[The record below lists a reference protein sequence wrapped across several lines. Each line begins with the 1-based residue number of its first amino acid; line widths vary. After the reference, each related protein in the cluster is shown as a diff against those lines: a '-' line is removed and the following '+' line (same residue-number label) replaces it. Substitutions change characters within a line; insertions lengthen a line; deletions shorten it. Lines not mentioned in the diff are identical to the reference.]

1 MAADTDAVT
10 PARVLIYPNS
20 GATAPPPGFVLDTS
34 VPEVPPPPAGF
45 VPDPT
50 GTPYRGQQVMGNYLN
65 AKQDEAANEDDTASP
80 ARDAQPP
87 PAPPPGYV
95 IDIGGALP
103 EATVDF
109 HKTMPGRIIDNAL
122 AIPQQAFD
130 ASKELLERGPNSEQ
144 AAGTMLGIAAQTMGT
159 GGIAG
164 VPLKGAETALGAGP
178 VRRAVPAVTAPPPP
192 TGYVL
197 DGTAQALA
205 DDLHAIRQ
213 SSVADRAEVGNTIQG
228 LPQEAKGQAIGEKL
242 YHAAEDPAEYAK
254 LTPEEKALSDQHLDP
269 LRQEQYDLALEAKKL
284 GGDDLVDD
292 PNFMHR
298 IAEGHAPEYDTMSG
312 SSDNPI
318 TGTKGLPRTT
328 SALQERKFYA
338 IEGPNGVRKVI
349 TPNDNGITVWN
360 NRTGTSVPTSAEIK
374 PGEVIDINGQ
384 NWKVVPA
391 RTKEIEQHG
400 LFKGTTGP
408 VPAKYHKNAFVNT
421 ADAVVRLRE
430 VVRNLKFVKEVKASP
445 WWLSHAVKDGGN
457 ARAPKGWREP
467 LMPQFKGWK
476 VDPKIANVL
485 DDLYKPGLLDADNA
499 LRKVNQ
505 FATSSMFWNPI
516 GHMQNVGVHW
526 SVARGW
532 DWIKPQV
539 MRHFAADM
547 TRAIKATVT
556 QNHDYQ
562 RFLREGGGL
571 VYGGVKNA
579 DFYGDLGRHMGMQ
592 IEKHWGQYKPLF
604 NKLGLKTPYEA
615 VAWWYSK
622 MRNILWATSDMFMM
636 HRYLELER
644 KGMSSAR
651 AIKEAEKHIPNY
663 RIPTEIMGSRFA
675 SQVAQE
681 PGLTNFS
688 RYHYGMWKSFMH
700 MATDLAKGT
709 KAEKVEALGNV
720 AALAFMGYVVYPVLD
735 AIYQKVTGDPNAKL
749 LRHGA
754 MSVPH
759 GAAEVSRD
767 RKSFSDFL
775 QSNITL
781 APMFKEVM
789 EQLFGHDAFTG
800 RDFAGVAGR
809 TEHAAQSMVAPYRDI
824 AAATRGGEGSRSFG
838 RQALDQIAGGENTS
852 EKTEQGKQYGAILRQ
867 KALAHRRKSPA
878 GPIEMGTNAVE
889 KMLGL
894 APDEAPKKAK
904 KTKDP
909 NAPKKSHHNK
919 DKGY

>member
-1 MAADTDAVT
+1 MAADSDVVE
-10 PARVLIYPNS
+10 PKRIYIYPQ
-20 GATAPPPGFVLDTS
+20 GQPDPPPGFKLDAAVPAVPPPPPGFV
-34 VPEVPPPPAGF
+34 
-45 VPDPT
+45 PD
-50 GTPYRGQQVMGNYLN
+50 GSGQPYRGQQVMGNYIN
-65 AKQDEAANEDDTASP
+65 AKQDKAAAEDDTASP
-80 ARDAQPP
+80 ARDAQLPP
-87 PAPPPGYV
+87 PPPGYV
-95 IDIGGALP
+95 PDVPAGEHPQGRGIIQALKDYPLHVVQGLWNTVKAPGEALQSTEDNPVTSENAIAPAVNLAGMAMTGGVGAAP
-103 EATVDF
+103 A
-109 HKTMPGRIIDNAL
+109 
-122 AIPQQAFD
+122 
-130 ASKELLERGPNSEQ
+130 
-144 AAGTMLGIAAQTMGT
+144 AAGEA
-159 GGIAG
+159 
-164 VPLKGAETALGAGP
+164 VLGAGP
-178 VRRAVPAVTAPPPP
+178 VRRIPAPTTPPPP
-192 TGYVL
+192 MGYVL
-197 DGTAQALA
+197 DGTATKLA
-205 DDLHAIRQ
+205 DDLQTLRQ
-213 SSVADRAEVGNTIQG
+213 SSVADRAEIGNTIQA
-228 LPQEAKGQAIGEKL
+228 LPPEAKGKAIGEKL

-269 LRQEQYDLALEAKKL
+269 LRQEQYDLAREAKDL
-284 GGDDLVDD
+284 GGHDLVDD

-298 IAEGHAPEYDTMSG
+298 IAEGHAPEYDQMSG
-312 SSDNPI
+312 SSDNPV

-338 IEGPNGVRKVI
+338 IEGPNGTRKVI

-374 PGEVIDINGQ
+374 PGEVIDLGGKP
-384 NWKVVPA
+384 WTVVPA

-400 LFKGTTGP
+400 MFKGTTGP

-445 WWLSHAVKDGGN
+445 WWLQHAVKDGGN

-485 DDLYKPGLLDADNA
+485 DDFYKPGIFDADSA

-532 DWIKPQV
+532 DWLRPGP

-579 DFYGDLGRHMGMQ
+579 DFYGDLGRHMGME

-622 MRNILWATSDMFMM
+622 MRDVLWATSDMFMM

-663 RIPTEIMGSRFA
+663 RIPSEVMGSRFA
-675 SQVAQE
+675 SQVLQE

-700 MATDLAKGT
+700 MATDLAKGN
-709 KAEKVEALGNV
+709 KHEKMEALGNV

-735 AIYQKVTGDPNAKL
+735 AIYQKATGDPNAKL
-749 LRHGA
+749 LRRGA

-767 RKSFSDFL
+767 RQSFSQFL
-775 QSNITL
+775 QSNITM
-781 APMFKEVM
+781 APATKEIL
-789 EQLFGHDAFTG
+789 QQFFGKDFFTG
-800 RDFAGVAGR
+800 REMTDPATRA
-809 TEHAAQSMVAPYRDI
+809 EHAAKALVSPYGTT
-824 AAATRGGEGSRSFG
+824 AQMAGGGGEDARSAG
-838 RQALDQIAGGENTS
+838 RSALDTVVGGENTS
-852 EKTEQGKQYGAILRQ
+852 EHTEKGKQYGAHLRD
-867 KALAHRRKSPA
+867 LAAKRRRERPS
-878 GPIEMGTNAVE
+878 GPIESGYNAVE
-889 KMLGL
+889 KAVGL

-904 KTKDP
+904 KAKDP
-909 NAPKKSHHNK
+909 NAPKRSHHNK
-919 DKGY
+919 EKGY